1 MDERLN
7 ELCEQ
12 AEIIETQ
19 QLIIKRQAALIAELQ
34 NLLNAN

>member
-1 MDERLN
+1 MDELLN

-19 QLIIKRQAALIAELQ
+19 QRIIKRQAVLIAELQ
-34 NLLNAN
+34 NMLNAN

>member
-19 QLIIKRQAALIAELQ
+19 QRIIKRQSILIAELQ
-34 NLLNAN
+34 NMLNAN